1 MTQKIPDFMIVF
13 IFMVHQAECPY
24 WGKKPHYS
32 SIRIEN
38 IKMFSVLGVPIVAQ
52 LLMTLTRIHEDAG
65 LIPGL
70 TQRVKDPALP

>member
-13 IFMVHQAECPY
+13 MYIKLSAPIG
-24 WGKKPHYS
+24 GKKPHYS